1 MAITKI
7 EVPELFDFGSDNSAF
22 KLPTGT
28 TAERPTSP
36 SNGEM
41 RFNTTTGYVEY
52 YDTTDTQWWEI
63 DYAPDPLVPSENFN
77 AVLYTGDGTT
87 GRVITT
93 GLAAD
98 LVIIKNR
105 SSSQQDWIWFDS
117 VRGVSEYIRSNSTSQ
132 QYNAG
137 SGQGVSAFG
146 STTVTIG
153 DNAAGNLGANG
164 SVGGTYSGAAL
175 QVMYSF
181 KAGGSSNTFNKNG
194 TGYGTASAAGLTG
207 ESNITIQGSSV
218 NTESGISIIKT
229 LTGPST
235 GMIIPHGLGTQ
246 PELII
251 SKPLNISLGWYTW
264 TPILDN
270 GSTSSNT
277 GWKGLFLNT
286 NAAASSSAYVYASNT
301 HIYDSWAVGREVVY
315 YSFISIA
322 GYSKI
327 GSYTGNGSATGPIV
341 TLGFE
346 PAWVMIKR
354 TDSSANWRILDNKRS
369 TTNPI
374 NKELYPNLSNA
385 EGTFSALDFLSNGF
399 QIINT
404 DSSYNASGGTYLYM
418 AFAT

>member
-28 TAERPTSP
+28 TVERPTSP

-52 YDTTDTQWWEI
+52 YDTTDAQWWEI
-63 DYAPDPLVPSENFN
+63 DYAPDPLVPSDNFN
-77 AVLYTGDGTT
+77 NLIYTGDGTT

-105 SSSQQDWIWFDS
+105 STAQQDWIWFDII
-117 VRGVSEYIRSNSTSQ
+117 RGPSEYIRSNRGNSP
-132 QYNAG
+132 QYYAG

-181 KAGGSSNTFNKNG
+181 KGGGAAVSNTDG
-194 TGYGTASAAGLTG
+194 TITSQVSANTAAGF
-207 ESNITIQGSSV
+207 
-218 NTESGISIIKT
+218 SIISYTGASGTVGSGLNAIPEIIIQKKT
-229 LTGPST
+229 SANEDWYVYFPPGVVDSNYNYLVLNST
-235 GMIIPHGLGTQ
+235 AASGT
-246 PELII
+246 
-251 SKPLNISLGWYTW
+251 T
-264 TPILDN
+264 
-270 GSTSSNT
+270 GSTPPTTTTFNPV
-277 GWKGLFLNT
+277 
-286 NAAASSSAYVYASNT
+286 SSSGNYIAYAFHSV
-301 HIYDSWAVGREVVY
+301 
-315 YSFISIA
+315 A

-327 GSYTGNGSATGPIV
+327 GTYTGNGVSGNAIAT
-341 TLGFE
+341 GFE
-346 PAWVMIKR
+346 PAFVMIKAF
-354 TDSSANWRILDNKRS
+354 SVSGAWYVFDNKRTTGVYS
-369 TTNPI
+369 NQLMMNSINAETTNTYV
-374 NKELYPNLSNA
+374 ELTSTGFTLNTTASDLNNNGA
-385 EGTFSALDFLSNGF
+385 TF
-399 QIINT
+399 I
-404 DSSYNASGGTYLYM
+404 YM
-418 AFAT
+418 AFAI